1 LEKALFWDFDGTLV
15 YPDKKWS
22 PALFYALQKN
32 QCEISIEKIRQYLQ
46 SCYTWNTPEI
56 SYLENTGQK
65 WWDKF
70 FTNLET
76 FYNCSKLPREKIK
89 KVNLD
94 FKNKILDCKN
104 YTLYEN
110 AEAVLRKCTEA
121 GYKNYILS
129 NNFPELPDVIKDLGL
144 AQYFTDYFVSANI
157 GYEKPRT
164 EIFQHALKTAQFP
177 KICFMIGDNPVADI
191 QGGKSA
197 GMKTILVHT
206 NDVTSG
212 ADYQCEN
219 LPEIPVI
226 SSVCPQSRLLCGQ
239 TLHFLANEPT
249 VRRLRKCFF

>member
-1 LEKALFWDFDGTLV
+1 MKKALFWDFDGTLV

-32 QCEISIEKIRQYLQ
+32 QCEIAIEEISQHLK

-56 SYLENTGQK
+56 SFPENTGQK

-70 FTNLET
+70 FVNLET
-76 FYNCSKLPREKIK
+76 FYNRNKLSEEKIK
-89 KVNLD
+89 KVNSD
-94 FKNKILDCKN
+94 FRNKILDYKN

-110 AEAVLRKCTEA
+110 AGAVLRRCTEM
-121 GYKNYILS
+121 GFENYILS

-157 GYEKPRT
+157 GYEKPRI
-164 EIFQHALKTAQFP
+164 EIFQHALKTTRFP
-177 KICFMIGDNPVADI
+177 EICFMIGDNPVADI

-206 NDVTSG
+206 ADDTSG
-212 ADYQCEN
+212 ADYQCKN
-219 LPEIPVI
+219 LPEIP
-226 SSVCPQSRLLCGQ
+226 LLPGM
-239 TLHFLANEPT
+239 
-249 VRRLRKCFF
+249 